1 MSHSFIEKHV
11 CFYYGCVINSPYE
24 GKIIMYFTKVQ
35 ASEYLKKLGISI
47 SENTLSKYIT
57 VGGGPEYFK
66 FNRKVLYTQ
75 ETLDKWV
82 SSKLSKMK
90 TSSSSC

>member
-1 MSHSFIEKHV
+1 MKSMFVFITV
-11 CFYYGCVINSPYE
+11 VLLINNIR
-24 GKIIMYFTKVQ
+24 KMIMYFTKAQ

-82 SSKLSKMK
+82 LSKLSKRK